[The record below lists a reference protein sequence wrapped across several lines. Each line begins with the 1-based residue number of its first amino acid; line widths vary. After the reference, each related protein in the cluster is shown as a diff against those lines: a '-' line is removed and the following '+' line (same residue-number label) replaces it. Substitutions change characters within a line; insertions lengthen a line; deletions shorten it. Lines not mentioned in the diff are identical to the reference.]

1 MFGWL
6 AVGSKTMDKR
16 EQLEAVVKRSP
27 IDALGLILAG
37 EFDGVPEAETVK
49 AMLLGDKIDEQ
60 TNED

>member
-1 MFGWL
+1 
-6 AVGSKTMDKR
+6 MDKR

>member
-1 MFGWL
+1 
-6 AVGSKTMDKR
+6 MDKR

-49 AMLLGDKIDEQ
+49 AMLLGEQIDANTQADE
-60 TNED
+60 TM